1 MKLNKK
7 NGFSVQSLIV
17 GSIIA
22 SIISTVAIS
31 ISWDSISKGKSLTE
45 KQRIERIKT
54 NLKQDKFYNKSVFNI
69 NYKDDEII
77 NLNNFKYMLFTI
89 SNKIDFSEKKDLGIL
104 LVLAD
109 YKNKNQVNR
118 LKEVVEDFEKYNEN
132 VELSNETLNYNLTC
146 SNDNDCFYS
155 ISNLTNFGNNFKLYS
170 IEESIKLLNLKN
182 GNSLLNLIDA
192 KESDLIETE
201 DKIYSYSLV
210 KK

>member
-146 SNDNDCFYS
+146 TNDNDCFYS